1 MQHNFA
7 ALNNITSSKHSSGL
21 HFISCRRTDKYKH
34 LYKHSRMTIATSG
47 THLSGQ
53 HDVGGRDGG
62 GRDVGGPCGG
72 GEKP

>member
-1 MQHNFA
+1 M
-7 ALNNITSSKHSSGL
+7 NITSSKHSSGL
-21 HFISCRRTDKYKH
+21 NFNSCRRTDKYKHLYKH

-47 THLSGQ
+47 THLSAQ

-72 GEKP
+72 G